1 MIYSENT
8 INLLEDIYTLCT
20 PTDTRDISECN
31 VNFSHTVSTIDEDY
45 LTGAHFILHK
55 VYERYYFLLNESAS
69 RERLTGKHI
78 EKLIYNNGKK
88 LLRNKKVN
96 INSLILD
103 YDNDL
108 VDLDPAYENKCINE
122 VYNICMNLYNK
133 YSTSIPS
140 TPYIDVLEDF
150 KVNAQK
156 DEIQAE
162 LHTYLD
168 IFFKGKKI
176 GKEYLSGVDVKNYIK
191 TSLAAIEAKYDRQE
205 QGGTSE
211 IDSYSAL
218 RDILDNAS
226 QTYRRVTNTGIEP
239 IDEAFSDLHATQLL
253 TITGNP
259 GAGKSRLASRIVYR
273 ARVLDKRN
281 CYIWSGELGKFE
293 LIAIQLA
300 QHCWF
305 RYGVYIDDKM
315 IKLYYDPDKNRKEIP
330 EDLKLT
336 ESDIEVLKN
345 AELDFASPTYGKL
358 VIETDTLFVED
369 FEAKMLFLKKK
380 ADLDL
385 FVIDYLLLLSSNG
398 NNPYKRS
405 FNKTEMLEYFMDKA
419 KKCAKSQSMLG
430 IVLNQLDKGSIKS
443 ILAGNNA
450 DTTASKY
457 SSAPIDFADFNILIS
472 SNEALYA
479 ARKVKLHCP
488 KVRSG
493 RRYKA
498 FIANE
503 NAGVC
508 DYQYLQDNDD
518 DDI

>member
-8 INLLEDIYTLCT
+8 ISLLEDIYTYCT
-20 PTDTRDISECN
+20 PTNTRKIEECN
-31 VNFSHTVSTIDEDY
+31 IHFSNTINTIDEDY

-69 RERLTGKHI
+69 SERLTTTHI

-88 LLRNKKVN
+88 LLRNRRVN
-96 INSLILD
+96 VKNLILD
-103 YDNDL
+103 FDKEL
-108 VDLDPAYENKCINE
+108 ADLDPSYENKCIND
-122 VYNICMNLYNK
+122 VYNICLELYNK
-133 YSTSIPS
+133 YATSEPK
-140 TPYIDVLEDF
+140 TAYVDTMEDF

-168 IFFKGKKI
+168 IFFKGKQV
-176 GKEYLSGVDVKNYIK
+176 GKEYMEGVDVKEYIK
-191 TSLAAIEAKYDRQE
+191 TSIAAIDAKYNKQE
-205 QGGTSE
+205 QGGTVE
-211 IDSYSAL
+211 IDSYDAL
-218 RDILDNAS
+218 RSILDNAV
-226 QTYRRVTNTGIEP
+226 QTYRRITNTGIEP
-239 IDEAFSDLHATQLL
+239 VDQAFSDLHATQLL
-253 TITGNP
+253 TITGSP

-273 ARVLDKRN
+273 ARVLDKKN
-281 CYIWSGELGKFE
+281 CYIWSGELGQFE
-293 LIAIQLA
+293 LLAIQLA
-300 QHCWF
+300 QHCWYH
-305 RYGVYIDDKM
+305 YGVYIDDKM
-315 IKLYYDPDKNRKEIP
+315 IKLHYDPDKREIP

-336 ESDIEVLKN
+336 EADLEVLKN
-345 AELDFASPTYGKL
+345 AELDFASSNYGKL
-358 VIETDTLFVED
+358 IIEADTLFVED
-369 FEAKMLFLKKK
+369 FESKMLYLKKK

-398 NNPYKRS
+398 NNPYKRP
-405 FNKTEMLEYFMDKA
+405 FNKTEMLEYIMDKA
-419 KKCAKSQSMLG
+419 KKCAKKLSLLG
-430 IVLNQLDKGSIKS
+430 IVLNQLDRGSIKS
-443 ILAGNNA
+443 ILAGNSA

-479 ARKVKLHCP
+479 ARKVKCHCP

-493 RRYKA
+493 RRFKT

-508 DYQYLQDNDD
+508 DYQYLQDNDED